1 MWTVSETPHRA
12 GPEWAWALNA
22 GRAVTLV
29 VLAAATVA
37 LAAPEHRPLAV
48 GALAVSLTGSAYGL
62 RHGPDRWI
70 QRLIGLA
77 LFAAGGVTLLAV
89 DGRAP
94 GWLACGVAIIA
105 GLARLPARTGLIFGG
120 TVIVA
125 TCLAPLARGDDRD
138 VPLMAAV
145 CGAALVVALVVSGA
159 RNRAVTAEQLL
170 DAEQSARESAA
181 ERDRL
186 AERQRIAREIHD
198 ILAHTLSAQ
207 AVQLEGARLLIDHGA
222 APAGVRER
230 IVVAQR
236 MARDGLEQTRRA
248 VQSLRGDARPL
259 VEVLRELATGADA
272 RYAESGT
279 PWPLTPPAALTVE
292 RAVQEGLTNARRHAP
307 GATVTVTVAFAD
319 DVLRV
324 EVRDT
329 GATVPPPE
337 EAAPAG
343 GGYGLTGMRERAAL
357 IGADLLTGPDLT
369 GPGGKGYRICLTLPR
384 NGLSGS
390 SSPTTSAWSATAS
403 S

>member
-1 MWTVSETPHRA
+1 MSETSHRA
-12 GPEWAWALNA
+12 GPEWSWALNA

-37 LAAPEHRPLAV
+37 LAAPEHRVLAV
-48 GALAVSLTGSAYGL
+48 AALAISLCGSAYGL
-62 RHGPDRWI
+62 RHGPEQWI

-105 GLARLPARTGLIFGG
+105 GLARLPARTGLVFAG
-120 TVIVA
+120 TVIAA
-125 TCLAPLARGDDRD
+125 TCLAPLARGDDED
-138 VPLMAAV
+138 VPLMAAI

-170 DAEQSARESAA
+170 EAEQSARESAA

-207 AVQLEGARLLIDHGA
+207 TVQLEGARLLIDRGA
-222 APAGVRER
+222 TPADVRER

-259 VEVLRELATGADA
+259 SEILRVLAADA
-272 RYAESGT
+272 DAKYEESGA
-279 PWPLTPPAALTVE
+279 PWSPAPPAALTVE
-292 RAVQEGLTNARRHAP
+292 RTVQEGLTNARKHAP
-307 GATVTVTVAFAD
+307 GAGVTVTVAFTD
-319 DVLRV
+319 DALRV

-329 GATVPPPE
+329 GAPSPPDTS
-337 EAAPAG
+337 AG

-357 IGADLLTGPDLT
+357 LGADLITGPD
-369 GPGGKGYRICLTLPR
+369 GKGYRICLTLPR
-384 NGLSGS
+384 SGPSAS